1 MPLLVTKLLCGS
13 LLIILASIFIQA
25 RAADPDEILDNPALE
40 LRARKISYNLRCVV
54 CQSQN
59 IDDSDAPLAK
69 DMRILVRERLVAGDS
84 DKEIYAFMVDR
95 YGDYVLLRPPVQ
107 KNTLLLWLTPIIIL
121 VGASFALGIYFKRM
135 KNFSTDEE
143 PK

>member
-121 VGASFALGIYFKRM
+121 VGASFALAIYFKRM